1 MGRERRGKWGGRE
14 EEEKKNPKSL
24 ILNDS
29 CVRSI
34 WTYLTAG
41 ETHTHT
47 HEHTHRERERGT
59 DRQTETDRE
68 TYRNRDRDHERV
80 IMQSRKRPEHA
91 TRPTPPQPDK
101 SVHALHAI
109 ATCLNQICYTIK
121 LYLTEDP

>member
-47 HEHTHRERERGT
+47 HTHTNTRTEREREGQT
-59 DRQTETDRE
+59 DRQRQTERDTEIEIETMRE
-68 TYRNRDRDHERV
+68 
-80 IMQSRKRPEHA
+80 
-91 TRPTPPQPDK
+91 
-101 SVHALHAI
+101 
-109 ATCLNQICYTIK
+109 
-121 LYLTEDP
+121 